1 MKRRILTLMMSAAL
15 IAGTQSTVWAD
26 VEDYSD
32 GDVHTIGVVVYD
44 PDSAEMEMFADYYRD
59 YIQEGFPV
67 KFIFQEKLQIL
78 RKKRHLLKKPKQK
91 VQRGSFLLPDMQM
104 GLQTLSKPVKK
115 RKSTMHWV
123 PIR

>member
-1 MKRRILTLMMSAAL
+1 MRHLLPAL
-15 IAGTQSTVWAD
+15 RALYEAD

>member
-59 YIQEGFPV
+59 LF
-67 KFIFQEKLQIL
+67 FQEKLQIL

>member
-1 MKRRILTLMMSAAL
+1 MRHL

-67 KFIFQEKLQIL
+67 KFIFSGKIADSEEEKAFIEEA
-78 RKKRHLLKKPKQK
+78 KAE
-91 VQRGSFLLPDMQM
+91 GAEGIILLPDMQM
-104 GLQTLSKPVKK
+104 GLQTLSNL
-115 RKSTMHWV
+115 
-123 PIR
+123 